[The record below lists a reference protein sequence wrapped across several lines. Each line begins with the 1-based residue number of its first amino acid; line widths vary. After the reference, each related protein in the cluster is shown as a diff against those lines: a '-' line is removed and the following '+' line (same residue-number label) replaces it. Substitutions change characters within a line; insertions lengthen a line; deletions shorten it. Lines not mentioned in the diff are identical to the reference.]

1 MNKTALNPNLEK
13 LSVDFLYHLGLSNA
27 DNLKGMFGDTKHVA
41 MMGSADRAYTFA
53 QKLHEQLGDP
63 IQYFGEMPKLEFGK
77 LGKVMEY
84 ILNLLSV
91 NMGYPVPIGK
101 TERFSMYKVGDT
113 ISVSHGMGQPS
124 HSILLHEVT
133 KMLHYAGA
141 TDFKYYRLGTS
152 GGVGVEPGTVVVADK
167 GLAPSGRAEYVTDVL
182 GEPMSLETDFDLDL
196 AQDILAVRGN
206 IEAVLGSTMSADD
219 FYTVQ
224 ARLDGA
230 FCMITP
236 EEKQNYLQKLY
247 GLGARNIEMEAAAF
261 GAFCKKMGIP
271 AACMCVALLNRLD
284 GDQVTST
291 PKQLGAFSDNP
302 QQLLIQ
308 YIASTRKQQGAGQKV
323 A

>member
-1 MNKTALNPNLEK
+1 MNTAALNSNLDQ
-13 LSVDFLYHLGLSNA
+13 LPVDFLYHLGLSSA
-27 DNLKGMFGDTKHVA
+27 DDLPGMFRHIKHVA
-41 MMGSADRAYTFA
+41 MMGSADRAHTFA
-53 QKLHEQLGDP
+53 QKLQEQLYPSAP
-63 IQYFGEMPKLEFGK
+63 IEQ
-77 LGKVMEY
+77 
-84 ILNLLSV
+84 
-91 NMGYPVPIGK
+91 IGK
-101 TERFSMYKVGDT
+101 TERFSMYIVGDT

-167 GLAPSGRAEYVTDVL
+167 GVAPSGRAEYVIDVL
-182 GEPMSLETDFDLDL
+182 GEPVKLETDFDPNL

-236 EEKQNYLQKLY
+236 AEKQAYLEKLY
-247 GLGARNIEMEAAAF
+247 GIGVRNIEMEAGAF
-261 GAFCKKMGIP
+261 AAFCKKMGIP
-271 AACMCVALLNRLD
+271 AACMCVALLNRLN

-291 PKQLGAFSDNP
+291 PEQLGAFSDNP

-308 YIASTRKQQGAGQKV
+308 YIASTRQGQKV